1 MMGCMPEVDLER
13 RWGVRPKNMTRLPGV
28 VSLLDVLVDSAM
40 PGLGS
45 KPRMACVAS
54 DSAPA
59 QAAQADL
66 AARYDLVDT
75 DDCDVIVAR
84 ALAATACS
92 STPSTTTCN
101 SVRPIFGMN
110 RGTVGFLMNQYRPDG
125 LVERVAAA
133 TPITVHPLRLA
144 ATYVDG
150 RRADALAFNEVAVTR
165 LSVHSANIRLSIDGV
180 ERMAK
185 FVGDGLIVAT
195 AAGSTA
201 YNLSAHGPIIPLGS
215 NLLAVTPVSPFRP
228 RRWKGA
234 LVPHTAEIVVE
245 NLDADRRPLAAT
257 ADFHEL
263 FHVVS
268 VTTGRTPRPPCNCS
282 STPTTRSRS
291 GSSPNNSWS

>member
-1 MMGCMPEVDLER
+1 MSWV
-13 RWGVRPKNMTRLPGV
+13 
-28 VSLLDVLVDSAM
+28 
-40 PGLGS
+40 GS
-45 KPRMACVAS
+45 KPRIACVAS

-66 AARYDLVDT
+66 AARYDLVDPG
-75 DDCDVIVAR
+75 DCDVIVA
-84 ALAATACS
+84 LGGDGLLLHTIHDHLQLG
-92 STPSTTTCN
+92 
-101 SVRPIFGMN
+101 RPIFGMN

-144 ATYVDG
+144 ATYIDG
-150 RRADALAFNEVAVTR
+150 RREDALAFNEVAVTR

-180 ERMAK
+180 ERMAM

-228 RRWKGA
+228 RRWKRS

-268 VTTGRTPRPPCNCS
+268 VTIREDT
-282 STPTTRSRS
+282 STAVQLLFDPDHSLEERIIAEQFLS
-291 GSSPNNSWS
+291 

>member
-1 MMGCMPEVDLER
+1 VGYSVAILVAIFACAIPDF
-13 RWGVRPKNMTRLPGV
+13 P
-28 VSLLDVLVDSAM
+28 VSCRCSTLVDSAM
-40 PGLGS
+40 SWVGS
-45 KPRMACVAS
+45 KPRIACVAS

-59 QAAQADL
+59 RAAQADL
-66 AARYDLVDT
+66 AARYDLVDPH
-75 DDCDVIVAR
+75 DCDVIVA
-84 ALAATACS
+84 LGGDGLLLHTIHDHLQLG
-92 STPSTTTCN
+92 
-101 SVRPIFGMN
+101 RPIFGMN

-144 ATYVDG
+144 ATYIDG

-228 RRWKGA
+228 PWCRTPPRSSWRTSMPTGGHW
-234 LVPHTAEIVVE
+234 PPPPTSMSCSTSS
-245 NLDADRRPLAAT
+245 RSP
-257 ADFHEL
+257 
-263 FHVVS
+263 S
-268 VTTGRTPRPPCNCS
+268 GRTPRPPCNCS

-291 GSSPNNSWS
+291 GSSPNSS